1 MNKRFVYL
9 AATILIFF
17 FSQSAFGIQD
27 DEEER
32 LFHPI
37 TIKDGTS
44 ITVTDSVAA
53 AYKNSP
59 IIKRYK
65 YNLDVAKS
73 NVGIAKSQYFPVISA
88 GVGFYNEN
96 NSDNVYYDRH
106 LRDLPSVGVSINQ
119 LIYNF
124 GKTTAFI
131 KMNEFYK
138 IGAEYEFMDSL
149 CSTLFNVKD
158 KYYKVLKMQA
168 LLDLANDNVAINEH
182 IVSISKKEVD
192 KDTAEIYLKEA
203 ILNRFEAEKLY
214 NDARLDLTNAM
225 YLGDNPKYILQNT
238 ETFSINNNFDYSK
251 DTLKINDYIPLTYDF
266 PVENAVEIAYENSP
280 DLQVLISTRNAMEE
294 ALKYV
299 KRTYLPDLTGTLG
312 YGFNK
317 DLNTSNN
324 SLNVGVNLTSSVNI
338 KELRHNIQYAQAQ
351 LNLADNE
358 IDLFKKDLYYEVKRA
373 FNNVDKC
380 ISQIP
385 VAKSQTE
392 DAYSTLKLVEK
403 NYKSNLQRYGDLQ
416 RARNNYINAREAYI
430 ISIADYNLALIQ
442 LEMAMHIHIFDIHHK
457 SEHAMHH
464 HSEELIEHLNEAL
477 GCEKT
482 NEIKKSHK
490 PQKIKKNTKK
500 NKKKEEL

>member
-1 MNKRFVYL
+1 MNKRFVYI
-9 AATILIFF
+9 AAAIIIGLFAQT
-17 FSQSAFGIQD
+17 AFAIQD
-27 DEEER
+27 DEDKI
-32 LFHPI
+32 FHPI
-37 TIKDGTS
+37 AIKDGTN
-44 ITVTDSVAA
+44 ITVIDSVAA

-59 IIKRYK
+59 IIKRRK
-65 YNLDVAKS
+65 YNLDIAKS
-73 NVGIAKSQYFPVISA
+73 NVGIAKSQYFPVINA

-96 NSDNVYYDRH
+96 NSDNIYYDNHIRN
-106 LRDLPSVGVSINQ
+106 LPSVGVSINQ

-168 LLDLANDNVAINEH
+168 LLELSQDNVAINKH
-182 IVSISKKEVD
+182 ILSLSMKEPD
-192 KDTAEIYLKEA
+192 KSTAEIYLKEA
-203 ILNRFEAEKLY
+203 QLELFEAEKTY

-225 YLGDNPKYILQNT
+225 YLGDNPKYTLQNT
-238 ETFSINNNFDYSK
+238 ETFSIKHDFDYSK

-280 DLQVLISTRNAMEE
+280 DLQVLIASKKAMEE
-294 ALKYV
+294 SLKYV
-299 KRTYLPDLTGTLG
+299 KRTYLPDLTGSVG

-324 SLNVGVNLTSSVNI
+324 SLNAGVNLTTSVNL
-338 KELRHNIQYAQAQ
+338 KELRHSIQGAQAQ

-403 NYKSNLQRYGDLQ
+403 KYKANTQRYGDLQ
-416 RARNNYINAREAYI
+416 RARNNYINARKSYI
-430 ISIADYNLALIQ
+430 TSIADYNLALIQ

-477 GCEKT
+477 GCE
-482 NEIKKSHK
+482 NENAAHDKKHK
-490 PQKIKKNTKK
+490 KQKA
-500 NKKKEEL
+500 NKKHKMKEDI